1 MQNIYNKYRVTQ
13 CSPLTWE
20 KFHQILLF
28 CFFSPSMYLNCI
40 DVSSYKYRIR
50 SAKRYHAFPLI
61 VDGLHQCF
69 LFLLFIF
76 VRVKP
81 LHYISWLIGHEGTG
95 SILSVLRKKWVLLLL
110 SVCFS
115 DLRALQNPIKSSS
128 ICWAY
133 MSFFSRSAPALSVW
147 AQSSYYTLC
156 HPTWQCDSY
165 VLVSGYGCTSAFQP
179 LVAKWWS
186 DLPNLVSSHVTKSPS
201 NAPFTISTTWIV

>member
-1 MQNIYNKYRVTQ
+1 M
-13 CSPLTWE
+13 
-20 KFHQILLF
+20 FF
-28 CFFSPSMYLNCI
+28 CFYFSF
-40 DVSSYKYRIR
+40 SSEWSLSTTSLGWLAMKAQEASSQCLGR
-50 SAKRYHAFPLI
+50 S
-61 VDGLHQCF
+61 
-69 LFLLFIF
+69 
-76 VRVKP
+76 
-81 LHYISWLIGHEGTG
+81 
-95 SILSVLRKKWVLLLL
+95 VLLLL

-128 ICWAY
+128 ICWVY
-133 MSFFSRSAPALSVW
+133 MSFFPRSAPALCVW

-165 VLVSGYGCTSAFQP
+165 VLISGYGCTSAFQP

>member
-1 MQNIYNKYRVTQ
+1 MD
-13 CSPLTWE
+13 
-20 KFHQILLF
+20 
-28 CFFSPSMYLNCI
+28 CI
-40 DVSSYKYRIR
+40 NV
-50 SAKRYHAFPLI
+50 
-61 VDGLHQCF
+61 F

-128 ICWAY
+128 ICWVY
-133 MSFFSRSAPALSVW
+133 MSFFPRSAPALCVW

-165 VLVSGYGCTSAFQP
+165 VLISGYGCTSAFQP
-179 LVAKWWS
+179 LVAKSWS